1 MYFAL
6 THLVLLF
13 LERIVMEGIIIK
25 NKKREYIADIIKSI
39 CEKYRFNK
47 VSSEEISKVNGKVYS
62 LDDNELFI
70 KSNATSLNG
79 DAEVISLV
87 YQIFNLLNI
96 DGLVK
101 INITDSKY
109 DKLREYLDLL
119 EINFEDND
127 KIKTNGYAYEVY
139 SNDVKLGEGNNKI
152 EVKIDLEKTIKE
164 IEDNG
169 TKIPIE
175 EIIDVLLIGESEN
188 ELETASYIAQNLRL
202 NGFITE
208 IGNKLN
214 AKFDIILKDKDLEY
228 NEVIIKDNVTG
239 EETKSNIND
248 IAEYLEM
255 NI

>member
-1 MYFAL
+1 
-6 THLVLLF
+6 
-13 LERIVMEGIIIK
+13 MEEIIIE
-25 NKKREYIADIIKSI
+25 NKKREYVADIIKSI

-47 VSSEEISKVNGKVYS
+47 VNNDELSKVTGKVYS
-62 LDDNELFI
+62 LDSKLII
-70 KSNATSLNG
+70 KSDSDILIK

-87 YQIFNLLNI
+87 YQIFNLLNVDALI
-96 DGLVK
+96 K
-101 INITDSKY
+101 INISDSKY
-109 DKLREYLDLL
+109 DKLKEYLDLL
-119 EINFEDND
+119 EINFEIDD

-139 SNDVKLGEGNNKI
+139 SNDIKLGEGNSKI

-169 TKIPIE
+169 TNIPVE
-175 EIIDVLLIGESEN
+175 ENIDVLFTATSEN
-188 ELETASYIAQNLRL
+188 ELETASYLMQNLRL

-208 IGNKLN
+208 IGDKLS
-214 AKFDIILKDKDLEY
+214 AKFNIILKDKDLEH

>member
-1 MYFAL
+1 MKNI
-6 THLVLLF
+6 
-13 LERIVMEGIIIK
+13 IVE

-47 VSSEEISKVNGKVYS
+47 VNNDELSKVTGKVYS
-62 LDDNELFI
+62 LDSKLII
-70 KSNATSLNG
+70 KSDSDILIK

-96 DGLVK
+96 DVLIK
-101 INITDSKY
+101 INIGSIKY
-109 DKLREYLDLL
+109 DKLKEYLDLL
-119 EINFEDND
+119 EINFEIDD
-127 KIKTNGYAYEVY
+127 KIKTDEYAYEVY
-139 SNDVKLGEGNNKI
+139 SNDVKLGEGNSKI
-152 EVKIDLEKTIKE
+152 EVKIDLEKAIKE

-169 TKIPIE
+169 TNIPVE
-175 EIIDVLLIGESEN
+175 ENIDVLFTATSEN
-188 ELETASYIAQNLRL
+188 ELETASYLMQNLRL

-208 IGNKLN
+208 IGDKLS
-214 AKFDIILKDKDLEY
+214 AKFNIILKDKDLEH

-248 IAEYLEM
+248 IVEYLEM

>member
-1 MYFAL
+1 MKNI
-6 THLVLLF
+6 
-13 LERIVMEGIIIK
+13 IVE

-47 VSSEEISKVNGKVYS
+47 VNNDELSKVTGKVYS
-62 LDDNELFI
+62 LDSKLII
-70 KSNATSLNG
+70 KSDSDILIK

-96 DGLVK
+96 DAIIK
-101 INITDSKY
+101 INIGSIKY
-109 DKLREYLDLL
+109 DKLKEYLDLL
-119 EINFEDND
+119 EINFEIDD
-127 KIKTNGYAYEVY
+127 KIKSDEYAYEVY
-139 SNDVKLGEGNNKI
+139 SNDVKLGEGCKSHAS
-152 EVKIDLEKTIKE
+152 IDLEKVIKE

-169 TKIPIE
+169 TNIPVE
-175 EIIDVLLIGESEN
+175 ENIDVLFTATSEN
-188 ELETASYIAQNLRL
+188 ELETASYLMQNLRL

-208 IGNKLN
+208 IGDKLS
-214 AKFDIILKDKDLEY
+214 AKFNIILKDKDLEH

-248 IAEYLEM
+248 IVEYLEM

>member
-1 MYFAL
+1 MDNI
-6 THLVLLF
+6 
-13 LERIVMEGIIIK
+13 IVE

-47 VSSEEISKVNGKVYS
+47 VSNDEISKVSGKVYS
-62 LDDNELFI
+62 LDNELVIRGESGTLI
-70 KSNATSLNG
+70 K

-87 YQIFNLLNI
+87 YQILNLLNI
-96 DGLVK
+96 DALIK
-101 INITDSKY
+101 INIADSKY
-109 DKLREYLDLL
+109 DKLKEYLDLL
-119 EINFEDND
+119 EINFEIDD
-127 KIKTNGYAYEVY
+127 KIKTDEYAYEVY
-139 SNDVKLGEGNNKI
+139 SNDVELGEGSKSHAS
-152 EVKIDLEKTIKE
+152 IDLEKAIKE

-169 TKIPIE
+169 TNIPVE
-175 EIIDVLLIGESEN
+175 ENIDVLFTAVSEN
-188 ELETASYIAQNLRL
+188 ELETASYLMQNLRL

-208 IGNKLN
+208 IGNKLS
-214 AKFDIILKDKDLEY
+214 AKFNIILKDKDLEH

>member
-1 MYFAL
+1 MKNI
-6 THLVLLF
+6 
-13 LERIVMEGIIIK
+13 IVE

-47 VSSEEISKVNGKVYS
+47 VNDDELSNVTGKVYS
-62 LDDNELFI
+62 LDSKLII
-70 KSNATSLNG
+70 KSDSDILIK

-96 DGLVK
+96 DALIK
-101 INITDSKY
+101 INIGSIKY
-109 DKLREYLDLL
+109 DKLKEYLDLL
-119 EINFEDND
+119 EINFEIDD
-127 KIKTNGYAYEVY
+127 KIKTDEYAYEVY
-139 SNDVKLGEGNNKI
+139 SNDVKLGEGCKSHAS
-152 EVKIDLEKTIKE
+152 IDLEKVIKE

-169 TKIPIE
+169 TNIPVE
-175 EIIDVLLIGESEN
+175 ENIDVLFTATSEN
-188 ELETASYIAQNLRL
+188 ELETASYLMQNLRL

-208 IGNKLN
+208 MGDKLS
-214 AKFDIILKDKDLEY
+214 AKFNIILKDKDLEH

-248 IAEYLEM
+248 IVEYLEM

>member
-1 MYFAL
+1 MKNI
-6 THLVLLF
+6 
-13 LERIVMEGIIIK
+13 IVE

-47 VSSEEISKVNGKVYS
+47 VNNDELSKVTGKVYS
-62 LDDNELFI
+62 LDSKLII
-70 KSNATSLNG
+70 KSDSDILIK

-96 DGLVK
+96 DVLIK
-101 INITDSKY
+101 INIGSIKY
-109 DKLREYLDLL
+109 DKLKVYLDLL
-119 EINFEDND
+119 ELNFEIDD
-127 KIKTNGYAYEVY
+127 KIKTDEYAYEVY
-139 SNDVKLGEGNNKI
+139 SNDVKLGDGCKLHAS
-152 EVKIDLEKTIKE
+152 IDLEKVIKV

-169 TKIPIE
+169 TNIPVE
-175 EIIDVLLIGESEN
+175 ENIDVLFTATSEN
-188 ELETASYIAQNLRL
+188 ELETASYLMQNLRL

-208 IGNKLN
+208 IGDKLS
-214 AKFDIILKDKDLEY
+214 AKFNIILKDKDLEH

-248 IAEYLEM
+248 IVEYLEM

>member
-1 MYFAL
+1 
-6 THLVLLF
+6 
-13 LERIVMEGIIIK
+13 MEEIIIE
-25 NKKREYIADIIKSI
+25 NKKREYVADIIKSI

-47 VSSEEISKVNGKVYS
+47 VNNDELSKVTGKVYS
-62 LDDNELFI
+62 LDSKLII
-70 KSNATSLNG
+70 KSDSDILIK

-87 YQIFNLLNI
+87 YQIFNLLNVDALI
-96 DGLVK
+96 K
-101 INITDSKY
+101 INISDSKY

-119 EINFEDND
+119 EINFEIDD

-139 SNDVKLGEGNNKI
+139 SNDIKLGEGNSKI

-169 TKIPIE
+169 TNIPVE
-175 EIIDVLLIGESEN
+175 ENIDVLFTATSEN
-188 ELETASYIAQNLRL
+188 ELETASYLMQNLRL

-208 IGNKLN
+208 IGDKLN
-214 AKFDIILKDKDLEY
+214 AKFDIILKDKDLEH

>member
-1 MYFAL
+1 MKNI
-6 THLVLLF
+6 
-13 LERIVMEGIIIK
+13 IVE

-47 VSSEEISKVNGKVYS
+47 VNNDELSKVTGKVYS
-62 LDDNELFI
+62 LDSKLII
-70 KSNATSLNG
+70 KSDSDILIK

-87 YQIFNLLNI
+87 YQICNLLNI
-96 DGLVK
+96 DALIK
-101 INITDSKY
+101 INIGSIKY
-109 DKLREYLDLL
+109 DKLKEYLDLL
-119 EINFEDND
+119 EINFEIDD
-127 KIKTNGYAYEVY
+127 KIKTDEYAYEVY
-139 SNDVKLGEGNNKI
+139 SNDVKLGEGSKSYAS
-152 EVKIDLEKTIKE
+152 IDLEKAIKE

-169 TKIPIE
+169 TNIPVE
-175 EIIDVLLIGESEN
+175 ENIDVLFTAVSEN
-188 ELETASYIAQNLRL
+188 ELETASYLMQNLRL

-208 IGNKLN
+208 IGDKLS
-214 AKFDIILKDKDLEY
+214 AKFNIILKDKDLEH

>member
-1 MYFAL
+1 MKNI
-6 THLVLLF
+6 
-13 LERIVMEGIIIK
+13 IVE

-47 VSSEEISKVNGKVYS
+47 VNNDELSKVTGKVYS
-62 LDDNELFI
+62 LDSKLII
-70 KSNATSLNG
+70 KSDSDILIK

-96 DGLVK
+96 DALIK
-101 INITDSKY
+101 INIGSIKY
-109 DKLREYLDLL
+109 DKLKEYLDLL
-119 EINFEDND
+119 EINFEIDD
-127 KIKTNGYAYEVY
+127 KIKTDEYAYEVY
-139 SNDVKLGEGNNKI
+139 SNDVKLGEGCKSHAS
-152 EVKIDLEKTIKE
+152 IDLEKVIKE

-169 TKIPIE
+169 TNIPVE
-175 EIIDVLLIGESEN
+175 ENIDVLFTATSEN
-188 ELETASYIAQNLRL
+188 ELETASYLMQNLRL

-208 IGNKLN
+208 IGDKLS
-214 AKFDIILKDKDLEY
+214 AKFNIILKDKDLEH

-248 IAEYLEM
+248 IVEYLEM

>member
-1 MYFAL
+1 
-6 THLVLLF
+6 
-13 LERIVMEGIIIK
+13 MEEIIIE
-25 NKKREYIADIIKSI
+25 NKKREYVADIIKSI

-47 VSSEEISKVNGKVYS
+47 VNNDELSKVTGKVYS
-62 LDDNELFI
+62 LDSKLII
-70 KSNATSLNG
+70 KSDSDILIK

-87 YQIFNLLNI
+87 YQIFNLLNVDALI
-96 DGLVK
+96 K
-101 INITDSKY
+101 INISDSKY

-119 EINFEDND
+119 EINFEIDD
-127 KIKTNGYAYEVY
+127 KIKTDEYAYEVY
-139 SNDVKLGEGNNKI
+139 SNDIKLGEGNSKI

-169 TKIPIE
+169 TNIPVE
-175 EIIDVLLIGESEN
+175 ENIDVLFTATSEN
-188 ELETASYIAQNLRL
+188 ELETASYLAQNLRL

-208 IGNKLN
+208 IGDKLN
-214 AKFDIILKDKDLEY
+214 AKFNIILKDKDLEH

>member
-1 MYFAL
+1 MKNI
-6 THLVLLF
+6 
-13 LERIVMEGIIIK
+13 IVE

-47 VSSEEISKVNGKVYS
+47 VNNDELSKVTGKVYS
-62 LDDNELFI
+62 LDSKLII
-70 KSNATSLNG
+70 KSDSDILIK

-87 YQIFNLLNI
+87 YQICNLLNI
-96 DGLVK
+96 DALIK
-101 INITDSKY
+101 INIGSIKY
-109 DKLREYLDLL
+109 DKLKEYLDLL
-119 EINFEDND
+119 EINFEIDD
-127 KIKTNGYAYEVY
+127 KIKTDEYAYEVY
-139 SNDVKLGEGNNKI
+139 SNDVKLGEGNSKI
-152 EVKIDLEKTIKE
+152 EVKIDLEKVIKE

-169 TKIPIE
+169 TNIPVE
-175 EIIDVLLIGESEN
+175 ENIDVLFTATSEN
-188 ELETASYIAQNLRL
+188 ELETASYLMQNLRL

-208 IGNKLN
+208 IGDKLS
-214 AKFDIILKDKDLEY
+214 AKFNIILKDKDLEH

>member
-1 MYFAL
+1 M
-6 THLVLLF
+6 
-13 LERIVMEGIIIK
+13 ENIIVE

-47 VSSEEISKVNGKVYS
+47 VNNDELSKVTGKVYS
-62 LDDNELFI
+62 LDSKLII
-70 KSNATSLNG
+70 KSDSNILIK

-87 YQIFNLLNI
+87 YQICNLLNI
-96 DGLVK
+96 DALIK
-101 INITDSKY
+101 INIGSIKY
-109 DKLREYLDLL
+109 DKLKEYLDLL
-119 EINFEDND
+119 EINFEIDD
-127 KIKTNGYAYEVY
+127 KIKTDEYVYEVY
-139 SNDVKLGEGNNKI
+139 SNDVKLGEGSKSHAS
-152 EVKIDLEKTIKE
+152 IDLEKAIKE

-169 TKIPIE
+169 TNIPVE
-175 EIIDVLLIGESEN
+175 ENIDVLFTAVSEN
-188 ELETASYIAQNLRL
+188 ELETASYLMQNLRL

-208 IGNKLN
+208 IGDKLS
-214 AKFDIILKDKDLEY
+214 AKFNIILKDKDLEH

>member
-1 MYFAL
+1 MKNI
-6 THLVLLF
+6 
-13 LERIVMEGIIIK
+13 IVE

-47 VSSEEISKVNGKVYS
+47 VNNDELSKVTGKVYS
-62 LDDNELFI
+62 LDSKLII
-70 KSNATSLNG
+70 KSDSDILIK

-96 DGLVK
+96 DALIK
-101 INITDSKY
+101 INIGSIKY
-109 DKLREYLDLL
+109 DKLKEYLDLL
-119 EINFEDND
+119 EINFEIDD

-139 SNDVKLGEGNNKI
+139 SNDIKLGEGNSKI
-152 EVKIDLEKTIKE
+152 EVKIDLEKAIKE

-169 TKIPIE
+169 TNIPVE
-175 EIIDVLLIGESEN
+175 EKIDVLFTATSEN
-188 ELETASYIAQNLRL
+188 ELETASYLMQNLRL

-208 IGNKLN
+208 IGDKLS
-214 AKFDIILKDKDLEY
+214 AKFNIILKDKDLEH

>member
-1 MYFAL
+1 MKNI
-6 THLVLLF
+6 
-13 LERIVMEGIIIK
+13 IVE

-47 VSSEEISKVNGKVYS
+47 VNNDELSKVTGKVYS
-62 LDDNELFI
+62 LDSKLII
-70 KSNATSLNG
+70 KSDSDILIK

-87 YQIFNLLNI
+87 YQICNLLNI
-96 DGLVK
+96 DALIK
-101 INITDSKY
+101 INIGSIKY

-119 EINFEDND
+119 EINFEIDD

-139 SNDVKLGEGNNKI
+139 SNDIKLGEGNSKI
-152 EVKIDLEKTIKE
+152 EVKIDLEKAIKE

-169 TKIPIE
+169 TNIPVE
-175 EIIDVLLIGESEN
+175 ENIDVLFTATSEN
-188 ELETASYIAQNLRL
+188 ELETASYLAQNLRL

-208 IGNKLN
+208 IGDKLS
-214 AKFDIILKDKDLEY
+214 AKFNIILKDKDLEH